1 MNIISVY
8 PNGYILV
15 YALPSLN
22 VGTGKSV
29 TGAHLAFALAVKL
42 KSERASISNNDARPS
57 SAASRRGVQIEA
69 RRPCVMYCGPSNQ
82 AVNVVLGEYC
92 IYSCIRHTDRT
103 YTSSMSSLVPLNAWV
118 GGKHNQCH
126 DFKACTIK
134 LQNTCSCGCTCM
146 QKVNLSRTE
155 RDV

>member
-1 MNIISVY
+1 MKSI
-8 PNGYILV
+8 GM

-57 SAASRRGVQIEA
+57 SAASRRGIQIKA

-82 AVNVVLGEYC
+82 AVNVVLGEC
-92 IYSCIRHTDRT
+92 SSFTYSNT
-103 YTSSMSSLVPLNAWV
+103 MSSLVPL
-118 GGKHNQCH
+118 
-126 DFKACTIK
+126 DACVR
-134 LQNTCSCGCTCM
+134 G
-146 QKVNLSRTE
+146 
-155 RDV
+155 